1 MAWFRS
7 ARATSHRSR
16 PHVVAEVV
24 LVVAMLCLMV
34 VTGIRIM
41 TIEAQSGL
49 VEQAPSPLYSGR
61 PTQP

>member
-7 ARATSHRSR
+7 ARALSNRSR
-16 PHVVAEVV
+16 PHAVAEVV
-24 LVVAMLCLMV
+24 LIVAMVCLMV
-34 VTGIRIM
+34 ITGIRIM

-61 PTQP
+61 SAQP